1 MSTIQTFIGN
11 IGQEPELSYSQS
23 GIARLAFSIG
33 SSERVKD
40 GDQWTD
46 GPTSWRRVT
55 AWRGLAEGLAE
66 QLAKGKRVVVVG
78 KEQVREYE
86 KDGQKRISVEV
97 TAEHVALY
105 LFPKARGGAGRPQ
118 TAPASTDEPWSTPAA
133 QAGSQ
138 GGDWASREVPF

>member
-11 IGQEPELSYSQS
+11 IGQEPELTYSQS
-23 GIARLAFSIG
+23 GIPRLTFSIG

-55 AWRGLAEGLAE
+55 AWRGLAEGLAG

-105 LFPKARGGAGRPQ
+105 LFPKAQGASGGRSQPQ
-118 TAPASTDEPWSTPAA
+118 TGQSDNWATPSPQAS
-133 QAGSQ
+133 AGSF
-138 GGDWASREVPF
+138 GDDTPF

>member
-11 IGQEPELSYSQS
+11 IGQEPELTYSQS
-23 GIARLAFSIG
+23 GIPRLTFTIG

-66 QLAKGKRVVVVG
+66 QLAKGKRVLVVG

-86 KDGQKRISVEV
+86 KDGVKRISVEV
-97 TAEHVALY
+97 TAEHVGLY
-105 LFPKARGGAGRPQ
+105 LFPKPQAGAGRPQ
-118 TAPASTDEPWSTPAA
+118 TVPVGNDEGWAVSGA
-133 QAGSQ
+133 QAGW
-138 GGDWASREVPF
+138 GGVDAETPF